1 MLHQDGEKTQV
12 TNIGRWK
19 SERGGLL
26 RGRGPSVVGRSF
38 EEDLALFE
46 RQAREEAGE
55 RAGLPAD
62 LVSREAL
69 SA

>member
-46 RQAREEAGE
+46 RQAREEVEESARFPAG
-55 RAGLPAD
+55 

>member
-1 MLHQDGEKTQV
+1 LHQDGEKTQV
-12 TNIGRWK
+12 TNVGRWK

-46 RQAREEAGE
+46 RQAREEVGE
-55 RAGLPAD
+55 RAGLPAG

>member
-12 TNIGRWK
+12 TNVGRWK

-46 RQAREEAGE
+46 RQAREEVGQ
-55 RAGLPAD
+55 RAGLPAG

>member
-46 RQAREEAGE
+46 RQAREEVEESA
-55 RAGLPAD
+55 RLPAG

>member
-12 TNIGRWK
+12 TNVGRWK

-46 RQAREEAGE
+46 RQA
-55 RAGLPAD
+55 
-62 LVSREAL
+62 
-69 SA
+69 

>member
-12 TNIGRWK
+12 TNLGRWK

-26 RGRGPSVVGRSF
+26 RGRSPSVVGRSF
-38 EEDLALFE
+38 EENLALFE
-46 RQAREEAGE
+46 RQAREEVRE
-55 RAGLPAD
+55 RAGLPSGP
-62 LVSREAL
+62 VSREAL

>member
-12 TNIGRWK
+12 TNVGRWK

-26 RGRGPSVVGRSF
+26 RGRGPSVVGHSF

>member
-1 MLHQDGEKTQV
+1 MLHQDGEKTQF
-12 TNIGRWK
+12 TNVGRWK

-26 RGRGPSVVGRSF
+26 RDRVPSVVGRSF

-55 RAGLPAD
+55 RAGLPAGP
-62 LVSREAL
+62 VSRETL